1 MIKKFFIL
9 QTILGKTM
17 EEVEVERSD
26 IQQYI
31 AFTLDFSTFTEVN
44 ATLFNTEDGKEFE
57 LFMKQLIDM
66 SDIVVAQSGY
76 EVSKLCKKLY
86 AYAEAQEKEIYVR
99 EN

>member
-31 AFTLDFSTFTEVN
+31 AFTLGFSTFTEVN
-44 ATLFNTEDGKEFE
+44 ATLFNTEDGEEFE

-76 EVSKLCKKLY
+76 EISELCKKLY
-86 AYAEAQEKEIYVR
+86 AYAEAQEKEIYVK

>member
-17 EEVEVERSD
+17 EEVEAERLE

-31 AFTLDFSTFTEVN
+31 AFTLGFPTFTEIN
-44 ATLFNTEDGKEFE
+44 ATLFNTEDGYGFE
-57 LFMKQLIDM
+57 EFMKQLIDM

-76 EVSKLCKKLY
+76 DVSELCKNLY
-86 AYAEAQEKEIYVR
+86 RYSEEHGKEIYVM

>member
-17 EEVEVERSD
+17 EEVEIERSE

-31 AFTLDFSTFTEVN
+31 AFTLGFTTFTEIN
-44 ATLFNTEDGKEFE
+44 ATLFNTEDGDGFE
-57 LFMKQLIDM
+57 EFMKQLIDM
-66 SDIVVAQSGY
+66 SDTVVVQSGY
-76 EVSKLCKKLY
+76 EVSELCKNLY
-86 AYAEAQEKEIYVR
+86 AYAEDQGKEIYVR

>member
-17 EEVEVERSD
+17 EEVEAERLE

-31 AFTLDFSTFTEVN
+31 AFTLGFTTFTEIN
-44 ATLFNTEDGKEFE
+44 ATLFNTEDGEDFE
-57 LFMKQLIDM
+57 DFMKQLIDM
-66 SDIVVAQSGY
+66 SDTVVVQSGY
-76 EVSKLCKKLY
+76 EISELCKNLY
-86 AYAEAQEKEIYVR
+86 RYSEEHGKEIYVR